1 MKAKSWKKC
10 LALTAMVSMIS
21 VMPSYA
27 KADYYVDPA
36 KPYDAPIHGMFHNQ
50 PVRSEVVGGEYS
62 VYIPETLPRVRS
74 GSSGLARQMPTSL
87 PWRFYR
93 LTASGI

>member
-36 KPYDAPIHGMFHNQ
+36 KPYDAPVRGMFHNQ
-50 PVRSEVVGGEYS
+50 PVRSETVGGEYS
-62 VYIPETLPRVRS
+62 VYIPETL
-74 GSSGLARQMPTSL
+74 Q
-87 PWRFYR
+87 PWRPVVIV
-93 LTASGI
+93 LPPDQVTAQEFAAGEIGQQ